1 MGRMDEGEGRMDEA
15 NKKTVLSSRQ
25 GWQFAHQFSKQ
36 IPLFF
41 QKNEQMSDSLKKQE
55 IGSFAHF
62 W

>member
-1 MGRMDEGEGRMDEA
+1 MGRMDEGDGRMDEA

-41 QKNEQMSDSLKKQE
+41 QKK
-55 IGSFAHF
+55 
-62 W
+62 